1 MTALP
6 KPVDLAIEGMT
17 CAACVARVEKALGSV
32 PGVSK
37 AEVNLATKTARV
49 EANGA
54 SLASL
59 VEAIEAI
66 GFDAAPLAPAK
77 AGDHVPPVAGVPLS
91 APKRSAAVTVVPAQ
105 ISKVPFVPAFGC
117 ACSVTVT
124 VDVASVAH
132 GAVAVTV

>member
-17 CAACVARVEKALGSV
+17 CAACVARVERALGSV

-49 EANGA
+49 ESEGA
-54 SLASL
+54 PLAAL

-66 GFDAAPLAPAK
+66 GFDAAPLMQVEAGADDNRALARAAK
-77 AGDHVPPVAGVPLS
+77 AKRDALLGLALA
-91 APKRSAAVTVVPAQ
+91 APS
-105 ISKVPFVPAFGC
+105 
-117 ACSVTVT
+117 
-124 VDVASVAH
+124 
-132 GAVAVTV
+132 